1 MGKYFGTDG
10 FRGEANES
18 LTAERAFKVGR
29 FLGWYIKEKKI
40 RNGSAERARIVIG
53 KDTRRSGYM
62 FEYALVGGLVASGA
76 DAYLLHVTTTPS
88 VAYVVRSEGF
98 DCGIMISASHNPF
111 YDNGIKLFN
120 GQGEKMDD
128 NTTALIENYLDGKVT
143 VFGQE
148 FTEVPY
154 AKRDEIG
161 RTVDYVAGR
170 NRYIGY
176 LISLGMHSFKGYKV
190 GLDCANGSAWN
201 IAKSVFDALGA
212 TTFVM
217 GAEPDGTNINR
228 DCGSTHIEGLQKFVV
243 DNGLDVGFA
252 FDGDADRCLCVDEK
266 GNLVDGDLIMY
277 IYARYLKERG
287 KLLGNTVVTTVMSN
301 FGLYKALD
309 EIGIE
314 YAKTAVGDRF
324 VYEYMSEHGHSIGGE
339 QSGHIIFSKYA
350 TTGDGILTS
359 LKIMQAMIDKK
370 SSLSRLASPV
380 TVYPQVIK
388 NTKVADKAAVRS
400 DAEVLAAVKAV
411 ESKLGKDGRIL
422 LRESGTEP
430 VVRVMVEAESETLCN
445 EYADEVVQV
454 IKAKGYAIE

>member
-29 FLGWYIKEKKI
+29 FLGWYIKEKKS

-128 NTTALIENYLDGKVT
+128 RTTALIENYLDGKVT

-217 GAEPDGTNINR
+217 GADPDGTNINR
-228 DCGSTHIEGLQKFVV
+228 GCGSTHIEGLQKFVV

-309 EIGIE
+309 EIGIQ

-324 VYEYMSEHGHSIGGE
+324 VYEYMAEHGHSIGGE

-370 SSLSRLASPV
+370 SSLSRLAAPV
-380 TVYPQVIK
+380 TVYPQVVK

-430 VVRVMVEAESETLCN
+430 VVRVMVEAESEALCN
-445 EYADEVVQV
+445 AYADEVVKV